1 MGFRYSAMIFFG
13 ICFVHLFFGSFP
25 LESFHLYRRRNSER
39 FGVYE
44 KKSCY
49 GVYYYYT
56 MLFSDDKAEVDQLCL
71 NTTLLFLV
79 RNAAIC
85 FMQ

>member
-1 MGFRYSAMIFFG
+1 MGYSAMIFSVSVLF
-13 ICFVHLFFGSFP
+13 ICFLALFLSKAFTYIDAEILKG
-25 LESFHLYRRRNSER
+25 LECM
-39 FGVYE
+39 

-56 MLFSDDKAEVDQLCL
+56 MLFSDNKAEVDQLCL

-85 FMQ
+85 FTQ